1 MSRQAERILTMTY
14 YVNSARQPVHY
25 SVAALQLSMECLMK
39 ISTPDEHHLALLR
52 IEQLFD
58 VDDPKSNEGKELL
71 KLLKLLEAVEEYEED
86 QELISIARKRINQ
99 PEILTKLDDL

>member
-14 YVNSARQPVHY
+14 YANSARQPAHY
-25 SVAALQLSMECLMK
+25 SVAALQLSREYLMK
-39 ISTPDEHHLALLR
+39 INTPDEHHLALLR

-71 KLLKLLEAVEEYEED
+71 KLLEAVEEYEED
-86 QELISIARKRINQ
+86 QELISIVRERINQ